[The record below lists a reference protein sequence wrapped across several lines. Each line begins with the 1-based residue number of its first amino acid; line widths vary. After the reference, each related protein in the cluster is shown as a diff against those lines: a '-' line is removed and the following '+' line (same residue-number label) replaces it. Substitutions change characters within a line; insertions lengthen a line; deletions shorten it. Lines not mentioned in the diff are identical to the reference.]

1 MISSELSG
9 SHHHPKTAIL
19 KMSIEIAAS
28 FNQSPSHRVL
38 PSAKFYL
45 TSALERTA
53 IAIESKE
60 FTKSAI
66 LQPSDR
72 PSVSPMLQN
81 TPPMA
86 IFVPLQSSMSILM
99 APRPIGGVACHISF
113 RVGSH
118 FVSGSLA
125 FHFGLDRILFR
136 VRSHFI
142 SALVAFRFELARIS
156 FQV

>member
-9 SHHHPKTAIL
+9 SHHHPNTAIL

-86 IFVPLQSSMSILM
+86 ISVPLQNSMSILM
-99 APRPIGGVACHISF
+99 APKPIGGVPPDHRSNESSCLLSKQPSSSVF
-113 RVGSH
+113 DLTR
-118 FVSGSLA
+118 SG
-125 FHFGLDRILFR
+125 
-136 VRSHFI
+136 
-142 SALVAFRFELARIS
+142 
-156 FQV
+156 